1 MPYISIEGPPL
12 SLEMPPENY
21 NSNPLT
27 CICHDAKQGGGIMS
41 ALKKGKVLLR
51 TAFVFLMIFAI
62 PFATAHAAQPLKIGV
77 AYGLQG
83 MWSDWCK
90 KNIVAV
96 EMAVEEINAAG
107 GVNGMPLETIIYD
120 TASKPAEA
128 ARLVRKLATDDKV
141 LAILGPFSSS
151 EAEVAFP
158 VGNRIGVVMISQ
170 ASSKPGVAAANR
182 PYAFRNKID
191 ELQLA
196 IPTMKKWKA
205 YYNIKTVAIVH
216 DAKDA
221 VSRVLGTMVLPGV
234 SKKLGLQIVNE
245 GNFVTYTTGDF
256 DMRPQVTKLKGMQF
270 DGLVFGG
277 VYMDGVTFIK
287 EARRQGLNQPM
298 MGGNPLM
305 SLQFPRKGGKAADGV
320 FTSSEFYYWMDTPK
334 VQKFT
339 KEFIKRAKA
348 KKIDPP
354 EPLQFDVNV
363 YDAIYMLAHVMKQN
377 GITNKPE
384 DLARDREL
392 IMKGL
397 TELKGFPGLARKGQ
411 FNEAGDAIGD
421 VYVVKAQGGEW
432 VLVE

>member
-1 MPYISIEGPPL
+1 
-12 SLEMPPENY
+12 
-21 NSNPLT
+21 
-27 CICHDAKQGGGIMS
+27 MS
-41 ALKKGKVLLR
+41 ASKKNNEAKALLR
-51 TAFVFLMIFAI
+51 TAFVFLLILSL
-62 PFATAHAAQPLKIGV
+62 PFTTASAAQTLKIGV

-128 ARLVRKLATDDKV
+128 TRLVRKLATDDKV

-158 VGNRIGVVMISQ
+158 VGNRLGIVMISQ

-182 PYAFRNKID
+182 PYAFRNKIN

-196 IPTMKKWKA
+196 VPTMKKWKA
-205 YYNIKTVAIVH
+205 HYNIKTVAIVH

-221 VSRVLGTMVLPGV
+221 VSRVLGTKVLPGV
-234 SKKLGLQIVNE
+234 SKKMGLKIVNE
-245 GNFVTYTTGDF
+245 GNFATYTTGDF
-256 DMRPQVTKLKGMQF
+256 DMRPQVTKLKSMQF
-270 DGLVFGG
+270 DGIVFGG

-305 SLQFPRKGGKAADGV
+305 SLQFPLKGGKAAEGV
-320 FTSSEFYYWMDTPK
+320 FTSSEFYYWMETPK

-339 KEFIKRAKA
+339 KEFIERAKA
-348 KKIDPP
+348 KGIDPP
-354 EPLQFDVNV
+354 QPLQFDVNV
-363 YDAIYMLAHVMKQN
+363 YDAIYMLAHVMKEK
-377 GITNKPE
+377 GITNKPA

-397 TELKGFPGLARKGQ
+397 TELKGFQGLARKGQ
-411 FNEAGDAIGD
+411 FNKDGDAVGD

>member
-1 MPYISIEGPPL
+1 MTTLKRHQKVKFVLVIAAVAIISLAI
-12 SLEMPPENY
+12 SLP
-21 NSNPLT
+21 
-27 CICHDAKQGGGIMS
+27 A
-41 ALKKGKVLLR
+41 V
-51 TAFVFLMIFAI
+51 
-62 PFATAHAAQPLKIGV
+62 HAGQPIKIGV

-83 MWSDWCK
+83 VWSDWCK

-128 ARLVRKLATDDKV
+128 TRLVRKLATDDKV

-151 EAEVAFP
+151 ECEVAFP
-158 VGNRIGVVMISQ
+158 VGNRIGIVMISQ
-170 ASSKPGVAAANR
+170 ASSKPGVAAKW

-191 ELQLA
+191 ELRLA
-196 IPTMKKWKA
+196 FPAIKKWMMIHK
-205 YYNIKTVAIVH
+205 IKTVAIVH

-221 VSRVLGTMVLPGV
+221 VGRALGTMVLPGV

-245 GNFVTYTTGDF
+245 GNYVTYTTGDF
-256 DMRPQVTKLKGMQF
+256 DMRPQVTKLKSMQF

-277 VYMDGVTFIK
+277 LYMDGVTFIK

-298 MGGNPLM
+298 VGGNPLM
-305 SLQFPRKGGKAADGV
+305 SLQFPRKGGKAAQGV
-320 FTSSEFYYWMDTPK
+320 FTSSEFYYWMEEPK

-339 KEFIKRAKA
+339 KEFINRAKA
-348 KKIDPP
+348 KGIDPP

-363 YDAIYMLAHVMKQN
+363 YDAIYMLAHVIKQN
-377 GITNKPE
+377 GITNKPA

-397 TELKGFPGLARKGQ
+397 TDLKDFPGLASKIR
-411 FNEAGDAIGD
+411 FNDKGDAVRD
-421 VYVVKAQGGEW
+421 VYVVKAQGDEW

>member
-1 MPYISIEGPPL
+1 
-12 SLEMPPENY
+12 
-21 NSNPLT
+21 
-27 CICHDAKQGGGIMS
+27 MS
-41 ALKKGKVLLR
+41 ALRKGNKGKVLLR
-51 TAFVFLMIFAI
+51 TAFVFLMILAI

>member
-1 MPYISIEGPPL
+1 
-12 SLEMPPENY
+12 
-21 NSNPLT
+21 
-27 CICHDAKQGGGIMS
+27 MS
-41 ALKKGKVLLR
+41 ALKKENKDKAFLKI
-51 TAFVFLMIFAI
+51 AFVILMILAI
-62 PFATAHAAQPLKIGV
+62 PLAAAHAAQKIKIGV

-83 MWSDWCK
+83 VWSDWCK

-128 ARLVRKLATDDKV
+128 TRLVRKLATDDKV

-151 EAEVAFP
+151 ECEVAFP
-158 VGNRIGVVMISQ
+158 VGDRIGIVMISQ
-170 ASSKPGVAAANR
+170 ASSKPGVAAKW

-191 ELQLA
+191 ELRLA
-196 IPTMKKWKA
+196 LPAIKKWKA
-205 YYNIKTVAIVH
+205 AYNIKTVAIVH

-221 VSRVLGTMVLPGV
+221 VGRALGTMVLPGV
-234 SKKLGLQIVNE
+234 SKKLGLKIVNE
-245 GNFVTYTTGDF
+245 GNYVTYTTGDF
-256 DMRPQVTKLKGMQF
+256 DMRPQVTKLKNMQF

-277 VYMDGVTFIK
+277 LYMDGVTFIK
-287 EARRQGLNQPM
+287 EARRQGVNQPM
-298 MGGNPLM
+298 VGGNPLM
-305 SLQFPRKGGKAADGV
+305 SLQFPRKGGKAAEGV
-320 FTSSEFYYWMDTPK
+320 FTSSEFYYWMEKPR

-339 KEFIKRAKA
+339 KEFIKRAKD
-348 KKIDPP
+348 KGLDPP

-363 YDAIYMLAHVMKQN
+363 YDAIYMLAHIVKQN

-397 TELKGFPGLARKGQ
+397 TNLKDFDGLASKIS
-411 FNEAGDAIGD
+411 FNDQGDAVRD
-421 VYVVKAQGGEW
+421 VYVVKAQGDEW

>member
-1 MPYISIEGPPL
+1 
-12 SLEMPPENY
+12 
-21 NSNPLT
+21 
-27 CICHDAKQGGGIMS
+27 MS
-41 ALKKGKVLLR
+41 ALKKESKGKALLKI
-51 TAFVFLMIFAI
+51 ALVSLMILVI
-62 PFATAHAAQPLKIGV
+62 PLAVAHAAQKIKIGV

-83 MWSDWCK
+83 VWSDWCK

-128 ARLVRKLATDDKV
+128 TRLVRKLATDDKV

-151 EAEVAFP
+151 ECEVAFP
-158 VGNRIGVVMISQ
+158 VGDRIGIVMISQ
-170 ASSKPGVAAANR
+170 ASSKPGVAAKW

-191 ELQLA
+191 ELRLA
-196 IPTMKKWKA
+196 LPAIKKWKA
-205 YYNIKTVAIVH
+205 AYNIKTVAIVH

-221 VSRVLGTMVLPGV
+221 VGRALGTMVLPGV
-234 SKKLGLQIVNE
+234 SKKLGLKIVNE
-245 GNFVTYTTGDF
+245 GNYVTYTTGDF
-256 DMRPQVTKLKGMQF
+256 DMRPQVTKLKNMQF

-277 VYMDGVTFIK
+277 LYMDGVTFIK
-287 EARRQGLNQPM
+287 EARRQGVNQPM
-298 MGGNPLM
+298 VGGNPLM
-305 SLQFPRKGGKAADGV
+305 SLQFPRKGGKAAEGV
-320 FTSSEFYYWMDTPK
+320 FTSSEFYYWMEKPR

-339 KEFIKRAKA
+339 KEFIKRAKD
-348 KKIDPP
+348 KGLDPP

-363 YDAIYMLAHVMKQN
+363 YDAIYMLAHIVKQN

-397 TELKGFPGLARKGQ
+397 TNLKDFDGLASKIS
-411 FNEAGDAIGD
+411 FNDQGDAVRD
-421 VYVVKAQGGEW
+421 VYVVKAQGDEW

>member
-1 MPYISIEGPPL
+1 
-12 SLEMPPENY
+12 
-21 NSNPLT
+21 
-27 CICHDAKQGGGIMS
+27 MS
-41 ALKKGKVLLR
+41 VLKKDNKGNVLLK
-51 TAFVFLMIFAI
+51 TAFVILIILAI
-62 PFATAHAAQPLKIGV
+62 PFAAAHAAQPLKIGV

-128 ARLVRKLATDDKV
+128 TRLVRKLATDDKV

-151 EAEVAFP
+151 ECEVTFP

-170 ASSKPGVAAANR
+170 ASSKPGVAAKW

-191 ELQLA
+191 ELRLA
-196 IPTMKKWKA
+196 FPAMKKWMQIHK
-205 YYNIKTVAIVH
+205 IKTVAIVH

-221 VSRVLGTMVLPGV
+221 VSRALGTMVLPGV

-245 GNFVTYTTGDF
+245 DNYVTYTTGDF
-256 DMRPQVTKLKGMQF
+256 DMRPQVTRLKSMQF

-277 VYMDGVTFIK
+277 IYMDGLTFIK
-287 EARRQGLNQPM
+287 EARRQGVNQPM
-298 MGGNPLM
+298 VGGNPLM
-305 SLQFPRKGGKAADGV
+305 SLQFPRKGGKAAEGV
-320 FTSSEFYYWMDTPK
+320 FTSSEFYYWMEKPK

-348 KKIDPP
+348 KGIDPP

-363 YDAIYMLAHVMKQN
+363 YDAIYMLAHVIKQN

-397 TELKGFPGLARKGQ
+397 TDLNDFPGLASKIR
-411 FNEAGDAIGD
+411 FNDKGDAVRD

>member
-1 MPYISIEGPPL
+1 MSG
-12 SLEMPPENY
+12 
-21 NSNPLT
+21 LT
-27 CICHDAKQGGGIMS
+27 NC
-41 ALKKGKVLLR
+41 KKVKKLFR
-51 TAFVFLMIFAI
+51 IAFVILMILAL
-62 PFATAHAAQPLKIGV
+62 PFAMAHAAQPIKIGV

-83 MWSDWCK
+83 TWSDWCK

-96 EMAVEEINAAG
+96 EMAIAEINAAG
-107 GVNGMPLETIIYD
+107 GVNGMQLETVIYD

-128 ARLVRKLATDDKV
+128 ARLVRKLATDDNV

-151 EAEVAFP
+151 ECEVAFP
-158 VGNRIGVVMISQ
+158 VGNRIGIVMISQ
-170 ASSKPGVAAANR
+170 ASSKPGVAAKW

-191 ELQLA
+191 EGQLA
-196 IPTMKKWKA
+196 VPTMKKWKA
-205 YYNIKTVAIVH
+205 HHNIKTVAIVH

-221 VSRVLGTMVLPGV
+221 VSRVLGTVVLPMV

-287 EARRQGLNQPM
+287 EARRQGVNQPM

-305 SLQFPRKGGKAADGV
+305 SLQFPRKGGKAAEGV
-320 FTSSEFYYWMDTPK
+320 FTSAEFYYWMDTPK
-334 VQKFT
+334 VKKFT
-339 KEFIKRAKA
+339 KEFVKRAKA
-348 KKIDPP
+348 KGIDPP

-377 GITNKPE
+377 GITNKSE

-392 IMKGL
+392 VMKGL
-397 TELKGFPGLARKGQ
+397 TELKGFQGLARKGQ
-411 FNEAGDAIGD
+411 FNKNGDAIGD

>member
-1 MPYISIEGPPL
+1 
-12 SLEMPPENY
+12 
-21 NSNPLT
+21 
-27 CICHDAKQGGGIMS
+27 MS
-41 ALKKGKVLLR
+41 GLKKYKKENKLFR
-51 TAFVFLMIFAI
+51 TAFVFFIILAL
-62 PFATAHAAQPLKIGV
+62 PFTAAHAAQPIKIGV

-96 EMAVEEINAAG
+96 EMAVAEINAAG
-107 GVNGMPLETIIYD
+107 GVNGMKLETVIYD

-128 ARLVRKLATDDKV
+128 TRLVRKLATDDKV

-151 EAEVAFP
+151 ECEVAFP
-158 VGNRIGVVMISQ
+158 VGNRIGIVMISQ
-170 ASSKPGVAAANR
+170 ASSKPGVAAKF
-182 PYAFRNKID
+182 PFAFRNKLD
-191 ELQLA
+191 EGQLA
-196 IPTMKKWKA
+196 VPTMKKWKA
-205 YYNIKTVAIVH
+205 HYNIKTVAIVH

-221 VSRVLGTMVLPGV
+221 VSRVLGTVVLPMV
-234 SKKLGLQIVNE
+234 SKKLGLQVVNE

-256 DMRPQVTKLKGMQF
+256 DMRPQVTKLKNMQF
-270 DGLVFGG
+270 DGIVFGG
-277 VYMDGVTFIK
+277 VYMDGVTFVK
-287 EARRQGLNQPM
+287 EARRQGVNQPM

-305 SLQFPRKGGKAADGV
+305 SLQFPRKGGKAAEGV
-320 FTSSEFYYWMDTPK
+320 FTSSEFYYWMDTPR

-348 KKIDPP
+348 KGIDPP

-363 YDAIYMLAHVMKQN
+363 YDAIYMLAHVMKEK

-384 DLARDREL
+384 DLVRDREL
-392 IMKGL
+392 IMQGL
-397 TELKGFPGLARKGQ
+397 TELKGFQGLARKGQ
-411 FNEAGDAIGD
+411 FNKNGDAVGD

>member
-1 MPYISIEGPPL
+1 
-12 SLEMPPENY
+12 
-21 NSNPLT
+21 
-27 CICHDAKQGGGIMS
+27 MS
-41 ALKKGKVLLR
+41 GLKKEKRSKVLLR
-51 TAFVFLMIFAI
+51 TAFVISMILAI
-62 PFATAHAAQPLKIGV
+62 PFAAAHAAPPLKIGV

-96 EMAVEEINAAG
+96 EMAIEEINAGG
-107 GVNGMPLETIIYD
+107 GVNGMPLETVIYD

-128 ARLVRKLATDDKV
+128 TRLVRKLATDDKA

-151 EAEVAFP
+151 ECEVAFP
-158 VGNRIGVVMISQ
+158 VGNGIGIVMISQ
-170 ASSKPGVAAANR
+170 ASSKPGVAAPF
-182 PYAFRNKID
+182 PYAFRNKLD
-191 ELQLA
+191 EMQLA
-196 IPTMKKWKA
+196 VPTMMKWKA

-221 VSRVLGTMVLPGV
+221 VSRVLGTAVLPGV
-234 SKKLGLQIVNE
+234 AKKLGLQIVNE
-245 GNFVTYTTGDF
+245 GDYVTYTTGDF
-256 DMRPQVTKLKGMQF
+256 DMRPQVTKLKNMQF

-287 EARRQGLNQPM
+287 EARRQGVNQPM

-305 SLQFPRKGGKAADGV
+305 SLQFPRKGGKAAEGV
-320 FTSSEFYYWMDTPK
+320 FTSAEFYYWMDTPR

-339 KEFIKRAKA
+339 SEFIKRAKA
-348 KKIDPP
+348 KGIDPP

-363 YDAIYMLAHVMKQN
+363 YDTIYMLAQVIKEK

-397 TELKGFPGLARKGQ
+397 TELKDFQGLARKGN
-411 FNEAGDAIGD
+411 FNENGDAVGD

>member
-1 MPYISIEGPPL
+1 MTTLKGPQKVKFVLAIAAVAIIS
-12 SLEMPPENY
+12 
-21 NSNPLT
+21 
-27 CICHDAKQGGGIMS
+27 
-41 ALKKGKVLLR
+41 
-51 TAFVFLMIFAI
+51 FAI
-62 PFATAHAAQPLKIGV
+62 SLPAVHAGQTIKIGV

-107 GVNGMPLETIIYD
+107 GVNGMPLETVIYD

-128 ARLVRKLATDDKV
+128 TRLVRKLATDDKV

-151 EAEVAFP
+151 ECEVAFP
-158 VGNRIGVVMISQ
+158 VGNRLGIVMISQ
-170 ASSKPGVAAANR
+170 ASSKPGVAAKW

-191 ELQLA
+191 ELRLA
-196 IPTMKKWKA
+196 FPAIKKWMMIHK
-205 YYNIKTVAIVH
+205 IKTVAIVH

-221 VSRVLGTMVLPGV
+221 VSRALGTMVLPGV

-245 GNFVTYTTGDF
+245 GNYVTYTTGDF
-256 DMRPQVTKLKGMQF
+256 DMRPQVTKLKSMQF

-298 MGGNPLM
+298 VGGNPLM
-305 SLQFPRKGGKAADGV
+305 SLQFPRKGGKAAEGV
-320 FTSSEFYYWMDTPK
+320 FTSSEFYYWMEKPK

-348 KKIDPP
+348 KGIDPP

-363 YDAIYMLAHVMKQN
+363 YDAIYMLAHVIKEK
-377 GITNKPE
+377 GVTNKPE
-384 DLARDREL
+384 DLAKDREL

-397 TELKGFPGLARKGQ
+397 TDLKDFPGLASKIR
-411 FNEAGDAIGD
+411 FNDKGDAVRD

>member
-1 MPYISIEGPPL
+1 
-12 SLEMPPENY
+12 
-21 NSNPLT
+21 
-27 CICHDAKQGGGIMS
+27 MS
-41 ALKKGKVLLR
+41 GLNNCKKERKFFR
-51 TAFVFLMIFAI
+51 TAFVILMILAL
-62 PFATAHAAQPLKIGV
+62 PFAMAHAAQPIKIGV
-77 AYGLQG
+77 AYGLTG
-83 MWSDWCK
+83 MWSDWTK
-90 KNIVAV
+90 KNIVAL
-96 EMAVEEINAAG
+96 EMAVAEINAAG
-107 GVNGMPLETIIYD
+107 GVNGMKLETVIYD

-128 ARLVRKLATDDKV
+128 TRLVRKLATDDKV
-141 LAILGPFSSS
+141 MAILGPFSSS
-151 EAEVAFP
+151 ECEVAFP
-158 VGNRIGVVMISQ
+158 VGNRIGIVMISQ
-170 ASSKPGVAAANR
+170 ASSKPGVAAKY
-182 PYAFRNKID
+182 PFAFRNKID

-205 YYNIKTVAIVH
+205 QYNIKSVAVVH

-221 VSRVLGTMVLPGV
+221 VSRVLGTLVLPGV
-234 SKKLGLQIVNE
+234 SKKMGLKIVNE

-256 DMRPQVTKLKGMQF
+256 DMRPQVTKLKSMQF

-287 EARRQGLNQPM
+287 EARRQGVNQPM

-305 SLQFPRKGGKAADGV
+305 SLQFPRKGGKAAEGV
-320 FTSSEFYYWMDTPK
+320 FTSAEFYYWMDTPK

-339 KEFIKRAKA
+339 KEFVKRAKA
-348 KKIDPP
+348 KGIDPP

-377 GITNKPE
+377 GITNKSE

-392 IMKGL
+392 VMKGL
-397 TELKGFPGLARKGQ
+397 TELKGFQGLARKGQ
-411 FNEAGDAIGD
+411 FNKNGDAIGD